1 MPCQSFRALAPV
13 SQRRAECRAN
23 TAGNITKS
31 KLPKP
36 PPPPGSPPLRKGE
49 VFEKNDRSHEILLA
63 EVASI
68 GQEDPKLMKNEDMK
82 AALDTLVAFL
92 ESKEARDAR
101 TK

>member
-23 TAGNITKS
+23 ANITKS

-68 GQEDPKLMKNEDMK
+68 GQEDPKLMKNDEMK
-82 AALDTLVAFL
+82 AAVDTLVAFL